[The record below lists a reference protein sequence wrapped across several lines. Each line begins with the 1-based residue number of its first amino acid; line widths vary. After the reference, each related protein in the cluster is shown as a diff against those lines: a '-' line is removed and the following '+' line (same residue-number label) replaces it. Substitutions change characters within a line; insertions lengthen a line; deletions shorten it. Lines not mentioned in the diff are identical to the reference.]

1 VTSDRARRSR
11 LRWRCRRGVREL
23 DVLLERF
30 VDAGLADA
38 EEAQRSDCERLL
50 EQPDPLLID
59 WLILGVPPP
68 PGLEDIVER
77 IRAHAHAAPE

>member
-1 VTSDRARRSR
+1 
-11 LRWRCRRGVREL
+11 
-23 DVLLERF
+23 VLLERF

-38 EEAQRSDCERLL
+38 AEAQRIDCERLL

-59 WLILGVPPP
+59 WLILGTPPP

-77 IRAHAHAAPE
+77 IRAHAHAASA